1 MSPHYGSAAREDAV
15 RYQEALTDGVCLAID
30 HLHAMGM
37 VATAEALLKRLFVSV
52 DAAGAEGARHLA
64 GTPTDTGRQSAD
76 ALRFAALP
84 ADLRDAVLRELK
96 RSPKAP
102 PEEHILP

>member
-15 RYQEALTDGVCLAID
+15 RYHEALTDGVCLAID

-37 VATAEALLKRLFVSV
+37 DATAEALLKRMFVKV
-52 DAAGAEGARHLA
+52 EGGAVVAETQLQGGYSTA
-64 GTPTDTGRQSAD
+64 
-76 ALRFAALP
+76 
-84 ADLRDAVLRELK
+84 
-96 RSPKAP
+96 PKAP